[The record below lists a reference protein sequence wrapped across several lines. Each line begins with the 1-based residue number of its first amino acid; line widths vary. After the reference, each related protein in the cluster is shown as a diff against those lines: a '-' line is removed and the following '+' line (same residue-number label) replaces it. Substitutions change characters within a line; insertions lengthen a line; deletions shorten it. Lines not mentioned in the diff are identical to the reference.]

1 MSGEVQKK
9 QPTRAGP
16 TTAITD
22 TNLARGKDQVGTT
35 NTHRKGT
42 DHFNSLRM
50 GMTFACLKW
59 ATKERLP

>member
-1 MSGEVQKK
+1 MSEGVQKK
-9 QPTRAGP
+9 QPTRAGL

-22 TNLARGKDQVGTT
+22 TNQARGKDPVGTT
-35 NTHRKGT
+35 STHRKGT

-59 ATKERLP
+59 VTKERLP